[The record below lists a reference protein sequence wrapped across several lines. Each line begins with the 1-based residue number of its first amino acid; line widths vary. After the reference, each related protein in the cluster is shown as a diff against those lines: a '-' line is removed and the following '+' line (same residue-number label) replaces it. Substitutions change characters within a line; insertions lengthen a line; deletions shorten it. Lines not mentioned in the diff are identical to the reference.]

1 MILSRKDYLDYIEAD
16 GKNYCRLTQ
25 KGKYLKTRIT
35 STPSSDQSKIW
46 AYIKTMRKVEL
57 FLNKK
62 SLFSNLFAAFYMHKL
77 RVLSRITGFQIRPN
91 SIGKGLTIWHWGP
104 IIIGRA
110 KIGNYCTLH
119 SSIVIGGKSVNDQRP
134 IIGDYVTIYSGV
146 NISGSIVIGDDVVIA
161 PNSVVTK
168 SIPSHSM
175 VAGAPAKVIK
185 IREDMNSPWVRV
197 CKN

>member
-1 MILSRKDYLDYIEAD
+1 MILSRKDYLEYIEAD
-16 GKNYCRLTQ
+16 RKNYWRLTQ
-25 KGKYLKTRIT
+25 KERYLKTRIT

-57 FLNKK
+57 LLNRN
-62 SLFSNLFAAFYMHKL
+62 SIFSHFIAAFYMHRL

-110 KIGNYCTLH
+110 KLCNYCTLH
-119 SSIVIGGKSVNDQRP
+119 SGIVIGGKSTNDQRP
-134 IIGDYVTIYSGV
+134 IIGDYVTIFSGV
-146 NISGSIVIGDDVVIA
+146 NISGSIEIGDDVIIA

-168 SIPSHSM
+168 SIPSHSI
-175 VAGAPAKVIK
+175 VAGVPAKIIK
-185 IREDMNSPWVRV
+185 TRDNMNSSWVRV
-197 CKN
+197 